1 MHARWERKIKRTLL
15 SKAPVCLLLRI
26 IHNGYSNEYHILTW
40 YKKCV
45 VWSNWSL
52 LWTQSSSELPAVK
65 MAPILSRPLGRL
77 LIPTLSRAMSSG
89 YLVHEP
95 KYSFLKVKISAEMM
109 LVMQNTSPVPWRFEE
124 LAKLLQQDLGLEES
138 NKGVFDGSWKG
149 SGEVKVKNCG
159 ITNKIEG
166 ILSFGSVLQFDQN
179 IEKIS
184 ISYSRQQC
192 RQGHS
197 IVGRLLPLT
206 KSNLHMFF

>member
-1 MHARWERKIKRTLL
+1 
-15 SKAPVCLLLRI
+15 
-26 IHNGYSNEYHILTW
+26 
-40 YKKCV
+40 
-45 VWSNWSL
+45 
-52 LWTQSSSELPAVK
+52 

-109 LVMQNTSPVPWRFEE
+109 LVMQNTTPVPWRFEE
-124 LAKLLQQDLGLEES
+124 WAKLLQQDLGLEES

-149 SGEVKVKNCG
+149 SGEVKVKYCG
-159 ITNKIEG
+159 ITNKTEG
-166 ILSFGSVLQFDQN
+166 ILSFGSVLQFSQN

-206 KSNLHMFF
+206 KSNLHMFFFKECTLVLCCQADSAAVWGLGAVSVVTFATWP